1 MVEILSQIR
10 KALED
15 KGVVSVFPA
24 YDAVPVRDKGEFFV
38 VVGAG
43 EYEALAPIRSETKIY
58 MPVKCDVKFT
68 VYAPKNTS
76 QEQLYGYYR
85 YNLES
90 TIDSLSGMC
99 TRLKSINISADSKL
113 NRLTL
118 TAVMKVSCMKTIEP
132 EVTE

>member
-10 KALED
+10 KALEE
-15 KGVVSVFPA
+15 KGVVNVCEA
-24 YDAVPVRDKGEFFV
+24 YDALPVRDKGEYFV

-43 EYEALAPIRSETKIY
+43 EYEALNPIRTAEKIY
-58 MPVKCDVKFT
+58 MPVKCDVTFT
-68 VYAPKNTS
+68 VYAPMNTT

-90 TIDSLSGMC
+90 TVDSMC
-99 TRLKSINISADSKL
+99 GLCSRLKSVKVSPDSKL

-118 TAVMKVSCMKTIEP
+118 TAVMKISCMKTIE
-132 EVTE
+132 VS